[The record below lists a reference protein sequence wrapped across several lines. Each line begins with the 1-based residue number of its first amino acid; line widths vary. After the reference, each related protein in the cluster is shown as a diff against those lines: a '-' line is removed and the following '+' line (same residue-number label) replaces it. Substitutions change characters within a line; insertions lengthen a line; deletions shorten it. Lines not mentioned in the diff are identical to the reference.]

1 MLLVVSVNEETEDED
16 IEYHQETVALMR
28 YCVTYNDLVD
38 TYLAIEEL
46 EIHHEGPDSEH
57 MEESESQQFANLLH
71 ITLTEASPLLKAIG
85 NYINICLNDSKEGR
99 TKNTNKMIKERNVHL
114 FLSCFDVFESD
125 PIEIQREDSGSQR
138 RCNCR
143 IKDNLGQDLVQRL
156 GKIVS
161 VDNLVSN
168 HSRK

>member
-156 GKIVS
+156 GI
-161 VDNLVSN
+161 
-168 HSRK
+168 SRQPCFE